1 VLVRAALTAATAAAA
16 AAALLWLG
24 LSPVRA
30 LQHQL
35 AAGRAW
41 TALPPDLVLTA
52 LAATVTSM
60 LGLWL
65 AVAAVATAVEVV
77 VGCSSRLA
85 RSVSP
90 TLVRR
95 TVLLCCGLAVG
106 GTVAAPATAFDAP
119 GPGRQGLQRY
129 QGHQGHPGLA
139 GLRLP
144 DRPTGAMAAEPLA
157 TERPASPVA
166 AVQPRPAAATESLPR
181 HVVERGEC
189 LWSIAAGL
197 LPHDADDSEIG
208 AAWRELYRR
217 NRRVVGDDPHLLHTG
232 TVLVLPAAL
241 VAERPVAA
249 HPTRE
254 EAS

>member
-1 VLVRAALTAATAAAA
+1 VLLRATLTAATAAGA

-30 LQHQL
+30 VQHQL

-52 LAATVTSM
+52 LAAVVTSA

-65 AVAAVATAVEVV
+65 AVTAVASSVEVV
-77 VGCSSRLA
+77 AGGSSRLV

-90 TLVRR
+90 ALVRR

-106 GTVAAPATAFDAP
+106 GTVAAPATALDTPRP
-119 GPGRQGLQRY
+119 GHLGEAS
-129 QGHQGHPGLA
+129 LA
-139 GLRLP
+139 GLRVP
-144 DRPTGAMAAEPLA
+144 DRPTGAM
-157 TERPASPVA
+157 
-166 AVQPRPAAATESLPR
+166 PAAAPESPEER

-189 LWSIAAGL
+189 LWSIASGL
-197 LPHDADDSEIG
+197 LPHDADDSQVA

-217 NRRVVGDDPHLLHTG
+217 NRRVVGEDPHLLHTG
-232 TVLVLPAAL
+232 TALVLPDAL
-241 VAERPVAA
+241 VAERPAAA
-249 HPTRE
+249 HQTRE
-254 EAS
+254 DA